1 MPRDRRV
8 RAYRQHRGDRGNLVP
23 VTAVCEPREQH
34 HRKPRRGEH
43 RGRHDAQVQSRDNQQ
58 MGHPGARECLSKRL
72 ADFALV
78 ADHERA
84 HLGVFRISK
93 VPIEE
98 LADVS
103 SYRFDLARRNAR
115 TMPDDLKSRRTERI
129 FRRGH
134 RRVNAVA
141 RHQSHVV
148 EFAGITV
155 VAGEMNSRA
164 QPDFVAQLEASATE
178 DRDSDIAAGRQHSS
192 ALLGGS
198 LDPDI
203 QPIAISFALGLA
215 KQMSLDR
222 NARTVQ
228 HRGHAM

>member
-1 MPRDRRV
+1 
-8 RAYRQHRGDRGNLVP
+8 
-23 VTAVCEPREQH
+23 
-34 HRKPRRGEH
+34 
-43 RGRHDAQVQSRDNQQ
+43 
-58 MGHPGARECLSKRL
+58 
-72 ADFALV
+72 
-78 ADHERA
+78 
-84 HLGVFRISK
+84 
-93 VPIEE
+93 
-98 LADVS
+98 
-103 SYRFDLARRNAR
+103 
-115 TMPDDLKSRRTERI
+115 MPDDLKSRRTERI

-222 NARTVQ
+222 NARTF
-228 HRGHAM
+228 HRRGHAVGPGRRVEYVRNGYCRGQCKSTYAAARPSVRRAARNAPSANAPSANASDNGIAL